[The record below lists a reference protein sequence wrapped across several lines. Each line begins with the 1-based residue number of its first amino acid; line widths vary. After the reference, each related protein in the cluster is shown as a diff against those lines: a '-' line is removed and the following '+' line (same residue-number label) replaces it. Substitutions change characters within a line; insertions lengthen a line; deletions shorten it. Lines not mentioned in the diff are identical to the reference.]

1 MVFMRRI
8 VLGVSWWALLAAAVG
23 QVPTD
28 TTVVLTETV
37 GGPRSLLVAVS
48 SAGAMTTFGRFP
60 SDALPPLAVA
70 LDPIDRQVV
79 VAVDLG
85 GGTSRLLRLLP
96 GAGTAFAGE
105 VVLADVPGRCE
116 QLSVAG
122 EWLLAVVGGGSGGVY
137 RLPRRGGSALRTV
150 TLPQACA
157 LLAFGS
163 SDVAIVLW
171 SGATPTPSAPGLVH
185 VDTATGQVL
194 FGPFAF
200 QNRIG
205 ARPTGLIDLPTALS
219 RQLIA
224 FADGTYWL
232 HVGGLGDPTAVPMN
246 PQPPPGGAVAFFP
259 DGSSAFAG
267 IAVGGAALPA
277 LYRADSSG
285 NASLIAFPLPG
296 APVDFA
302 PPLPAFPQVLP
313 FGDACGPQP
322 LQLVLGVMGPPQV
335 GNTSFDVRVGNALPL
350 QLAFFVAGADDVL
363 GGALPLPV
371 LGCPLHVSPDSIDF
385 VVTNAGGL
393 GIKTLPIPNVAA
405 LASAMLFA
413 QWAQFTPGGLS
424 ASSAMAIQVGL

>member
-1 MVFMRRI
+1 MRSIRRLAAFT
-8 VLGVSWWALLAAAVG
+8 VLIAAAVA
-23 QVPTD
+23 QVPPA
-28 TTVVLTETV
+28 TTVVLTDA
-37 GGPRSLLVAVS
+37 GFGQRSLLVAVS
-48 SAGAMTTFGRFP
+48 STGAMTNFGRFP

-70 LDPIDRQVV
+70 LDPIDREIL

-85 GGTSRLLRLLP
+85 GGTSRLLRLRP
-96 GAGTAFAGE
+96 NGSTGFAGE
-105 VVLADVPGRCE
+105 IVLADLPGRCE

-122 EWLLAVVGGGSGGVY
+122 EWLLAVVGGGSASGGVY
-137 RLPRRGGSALRTV
+137 RLPRRGGAARRTV
-150 TLPQACA
+150 ALPQACA

-171 SGATPTPSAPGLVH
+171 SGATPVPSAPGLVH

-224 FADGTYWL
+224 FADGTFAL
-232 HVGGLGDPTAVPMN
+232 FVGGLGDPTAVPMN
-246 PQPPPGGAVAFFP
+246 PQPPPGGAVAFMP
-259 DGSSAFAG
+259 DGNSAFAG

-296 APVDFA
+296 APVDLA
-302 PPLPAFPQVLP
+302 PPLPAFPQVVP
-313 FGDACGPQP
+313 FGDACGPQL
-322 LQLVLGVMGPPQV
+322 LQLVLGVSGPPQV

-363 GGALPLPV
+363 GGALPVTV
-371 LGCPLHVSPDSIDF
+371 LGCPLHVSPDAIDF

-393 GIKTLPIPNVAA
+393 GIKTLPIPNVPA
-405 LASAMLFA
+405 LANAMLFA
-413 QWAQFTPGGLS
+413 QWAQF
-424 ASSAMAIQVGL
+424 